1 MYYEFQKFIF
11 TLLYGNFLIFRVL
24 NLKDNKIHAL
34 IPAETF
40 NVFQFTLQKLDLS
53 GDHNIATNLQDLRR

>member
-1 MYYEFQKFIF
+1 MCFFFHVYY
-11 TLLYGNFLIFRVL
+11 RVL

-53 GDHNIATNLQDLRR
+53 GEHNVATNLQDLRR